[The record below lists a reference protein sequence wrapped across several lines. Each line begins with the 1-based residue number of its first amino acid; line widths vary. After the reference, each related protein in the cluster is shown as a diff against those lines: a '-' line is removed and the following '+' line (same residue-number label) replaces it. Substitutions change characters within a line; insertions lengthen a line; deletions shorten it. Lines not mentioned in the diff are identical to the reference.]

1 MAIPYGNVFQER
13 VRSLQD
19 AEIVFRHCL
28 IARFDR
34 HLLTRP
40 AGDHHD
46 CQDVTRIKRR
56 FISLSHEDQIRLSL
70 VRPTSNRLTGISRP
84 TLRGSQHNAK
94 RDHSFCHTDD

>member
-1 MAIPYGNVFQER
+1 MLVLTENLSIRFLQRTEQTPLAGRLVVSTRAIVMAIPYGNVFQER

-46 CQDVTRIKRR
+46 CQD
-56 FISLSHEDQIRLSL
+56 D
-70 VRPTSNRLTGISRP
+70 N
-84 TLRGSQHNAK
+84 
-94 RDHSFCHTDD
+94 CHKNQAPFHIVSEHYK